1 MTYTVYLGGNKTFR
15 WGEGQKTCG
24 RGSVCRR
31 VWSWCGLFDSCS
43 LALMTSQSFAFC
55 GFWSAISNWPDNL
68 LWDTVFRNMFLA
80 TLSCQWIVL
89 WFVSLPT
96 YIWPYFTC
104 WISYETIEVLQ
115 TINTETE
122 HVPWDDVSEVDKRW
136 QRTCSCDRSPPPR
149 QHPPPSP
156 ALPVPMRP
164 TPVLWHWSSRKP
176 STGEHR

>member
-1 MTYTVYLGGNKTFR
+1 MKVKR
-15 WGEGQKTCG
+15 HAGEGECVAVCDPDAGFLTVAHWHWWHHKALL
-24 RGSVCRR
+24 SVDFG
-31 VWSWCGLFDSCS
+31 VQFQIGLTICYGTPSLEICS
-43 LALMTSQSFAFC
+43 VSEHTDNACMSF
-55 GFWSAISNWPDNL
+55 P
-68 LWDTVFRNMFLA
+68 
-80 TLSCQWIVL
+80 
-89 WFVSLPT
+89 P
-96 YIWPYFTC
+96 YIRPYFTW
-104 WISYETIEVLQ
+104 WIGYETIEVLQ

-164 TPVLWHWSSRKP
+164 TPVLWHWTSRKP